1 MGLPVRIADPIHC
14 MNYISIA
21 NPNGNCL
28 SSLGYI
34 LIYSQDKKSIYSAQT
49 SWASAFRLF
58 FGFPEKTIFPI
69 RIADPIS
76 YMHYIMTT
84 NPNGSCLSSLGFISK
99 NSQNYRNIYSVETFS
114 CFRLHAKSK
123 KSKFSKNFN
132 QFLSSVPQPESP
144 LAKNKTKKKKLD
156 RFLVFRR
163 LLFCISNNT

>member
-28 SSLGYI
+28 SSSGYI
-34 LIYSQDKKSIYSAQT
+34 LIYSQDRKSIYSAQT
-49 SWASAFRLF
+49 VWGSAFRLF
-58 FGFPEKTIFPI
+58 FRISRKTIFPI

-76 YMHYIMTT
+76 YMQYIITT
-84 NPNGSCLSSLGFISK
+84 NPNGSCLSSLRSISK

-114 CFRLHAKSK
+114 CSRLHAKSK
-123 KSKFSKNFN
+123 QSRFSKNFN

-144 LAKNKTKKKKLD
+144 FAKRNKKKWIASQCFD
-156 RFLVFRR
+156 VSFSAF
-163 LLFCISNNT
+163 